1 MARWIKADGTEVT
14 VKPLHGKTFTLEE
27 LQKYVGGFIELVYT
41 KDEKEMYVNEE
52 GLIHNLPLNDKATR
66 ILAHRYGLQ
75 GIHGDVLVCTKGE
88 TS

>member
-41 KDEKEMYVNEE
+41 NDGKEMYLNEE
-52 GLIHNLPLNDKATR
+52 GKLKCLPVNRTASLLYMGDDLIV
-66 ILAHRYGLQ
+66 
-75 GIHGDVLVCTKGE
+75 GDVLVCGKGE